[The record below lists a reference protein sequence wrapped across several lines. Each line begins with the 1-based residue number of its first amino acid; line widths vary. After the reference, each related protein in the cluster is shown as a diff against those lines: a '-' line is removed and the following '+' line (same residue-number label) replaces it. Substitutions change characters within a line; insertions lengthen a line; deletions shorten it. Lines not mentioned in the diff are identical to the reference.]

1 MTLIQD
7 TVLVTKRLYC
17 AYWNRRSPFRLPVL
31 LAILSLLSG
40 CAGYYGQLI
49 VGQIALFSAHEP
61 ISEILAD
68 KNRDPKLR
76 ERLGKVLEARD
87 FASAKLDL
95 PDNDSYRQY
104 ADVQRPYVVW
114 NVFATD
120 EFSVEPLRHCFP
132 ITGCVAYRGYFD
144 EQAARAK
151 AAELKTQH
159 MDTLVAGIDA
169 YSTLGWFSDPLLNTM
184 MRRNDDQLAA
194 LIFHELTHQKLYV
207 QGDTAFNESY
217 ASFVEHEGQNQW
229 RAQHGLA
236 PLQSDRIKA
245 YRQIVGELL
254 ATRERL
260 RTLYASGLP
269 AEVLRTHK
277 QAEFSRLRQTYR
289 HMRDEQWAGHGYFDH
304 WFKQP
309 LNNATLLPFGLYDQW
324 VPAFEVLFHQVKG
337 DWTAFHAA
345 VAKLAELPI
354 EPRTA
359 ALNNLLAAAKTSA
372 TQSNPANPPK

>member
-7 TVLVTKRLYC
+7 TVLVRKRLRS
-17 AYWNRRSPFRLPVL
+17 AYLNLRNPL
-31 LAILSLLSG
+31 LLVMLGLLSG

-104 ADVQRPYVVW
+104 ADVHRPYVVW

-120 EFSVEPLRHCFP
+120 EFSVEALRHCFP

-229 RAQHGLA
+229 RAQHGLP
-236 PLQSDRIKA
+236 PLQGDRIKA
-245 YRQIVGELL
+245 YRQIVEELL

-269 AEVLRTHK
+269 PDTLRLRK
-277 QAEFSRLRQTYR
+277 QAEFSQLRQRYR
-289 HMRDEQWAGHGYFDH
+289 HMRDDQWGGRGYFDH

-324 VPAFEVLFHQVKG
+324 VPAFAVLFRQANN
-337 DWTAFHAA
+337 DWQAFHAA
-345 VAKLAELPI
+345 VAKLAELPLDQ
-354 EPRTA
+354 RTA
-359 ALNNLLAAAKTSA
+359 ELERLVTEAKAFASQTEQAS
-372 TQSNPANPPK
+372 PPK